1 MKVIH
6 IAGFSKSGKT
16 TFIRE
21 LVPALADKG
30 RVGVVKHLG
39 HHEYDLPEGKDTTAY
54 LDAGADISVGID
66 ARRSVVAVRETGLDT
81 ILELLCDA
89 GIRYA
94 IIEGF
99 KAKPYP
105 KVVIGEY
112 PGAVQV
118 ILTNPDVRDVLERL
132 DDFSDL
138 STPSGLARELRAGCG
153 AGMTVLTS
161 SLRCPVE
168 YDLQELATIRAAI
181 TEQFRERG
189 RITFRFEYCRRDGAG
204 EILLG
209 ICAHDGKEALEVL
222 QQAMMLLLPCITKE
236 EG

>member
-1 MKVIH
+1 MIH

-21 LVPALADKG
+21 LVPALADRG
-30 RVGVVKHLG
+30 HVGVVKHLG
-39 HHEYDLPEGKDTTAY
+39 HHEYELPEGKDTTAY
-54 LDAGADISVGID
+54 LDAGAEISVGID
-66 ARRSVVAVRETGLDT
+66 GVRSVVAVCETDLDA

-89 GIRYA
+89 GIHYA

-112 PGAVQV
+112 PDAVQV

-132 DDFSDL
+132 DDFSDIY
-138 STPSGLARELRAGCG
+138 TPGGLARELRAGCG
-153 AGMTVLTS
+153 ASMTVLTS
-161 SLRCPVE
+161 SLRCPFTD
-168 YDLQELATIRAAI
+168 DLQELATLRAAI
-181 TEQFRERG
+181 TEQFRDRG
-189 RITFRFEYCRRDGAG
+189 TITLRFEYCRRDGAG

-222 QQAMMLLLPCITKE
+222 QHAMMLLLPFIIKE